1 MCVNVQ
7 RYRAQWNAVESVT
20 MATWSGSAVIGGIL
34 VDRYGTGINNIIT
47 ASLQVQD
54 NQGAQHRAGGSHDTQ
69 LSPDLPFCQPADP
82 RLLMLC
88 FCSFF
93 LCCTS

>member
-1 MCVNVQ
+1 MRLACVGVAVQ

-54 NQGAQHRAGGSHDTQ
+54 KQGARQGRGSHDVHFGPRVSP
-69 LSPDLPFCQPADP
+69 LS
-82 RLLMLC
+82 
-88 FCSFF
+88 
-93 LCCTS
+93 TS